1 MLRFGLVSLVV
12 AGVMFPVSSFA
23 CGMYFPNETH
33 SIALL
38 EALQEI
44 DEVDVEDT
52 SIKTTIEKSAILL
65 GELAELGKSTAE
77 EGATLA
83 AMAEPNAA
91 PAEES
96 SKASVAVAEE
106 SIAKV
111 IEPQS

>member
-65 GELAELGKSTAE
+65 GELA
-77 EGATLA
+77 
-83 AMAEPNAA
+83 
-91 PAEES
+91 
-96 SKASVAVAEE
+96 
-106 SIAKV
+106 
-111 IEPQS
+111 